1 MDPFRRPPC
10 TVNYPLTLQGLS
22 NIYSPIIPRP
32 SPSSPPDFTGLAFSM
47 ATETFFPPLFIPC
60 PQWEILAILDSSW
73 RRILVASNSVYVRED
88 SCSISQMTRSD
99 NGADRLIPKMGIL
112 CGQSVFDCWWCS
124 FSNLF
129 SFSRSLRF
137 VCEPRMTAM
146 PPTTYWSM

>member
-1 MDPFRRPPC
+1 MDPCGRPPC
-10 TVNYPLTLQGLS
+10 TVNYLLALQGLS
-22 NIYSPIIPRP
+22 NVYSPIVPTP
-32 SPSSPPDFTGLAFSM
+32 SLLPDITGRVFSM
-47 ATETFFPPLFIPC
+47 ATEMFFPPLFIPC

-73 RRILVASNSVYVRED
+73 RRILVAYLASSNSVYVRED

-137 VCEPRMTAM
+137 VCHA
-146 PPTTYWSM
+146 TYWSM